1 MRSHV
6 RTGGSVHMGARR
18 LILTDIGES
27 RNHAENGRRHR
38 QGPSLPCA
46 APPRGRPLP
55 RPARPTTLHAL
66 DDVSS
71 SVPFSV
77 LPVLLA
83 GRRGRLVRSGQD
95 RFCRS
100 VLRPREEADSRAPGR
115 GASERERIFAL
126 QTTVDVGRA
135 ASGPAAV
142 DCGSD
147 SGEPRGVEGACGN
160 RRVRSRAER
169 EPEGVPQVRQE
180 LDEVGLIAG
189 MDV

>member
-6 RTGGSVHMGARR
+6 RTGGVCAHGSTSTHPDGYRR
-18 LILTDIGES
+18 IAES
-27 RNHAENGRRHR
+27 RGKRAPAPAGSFSPMCSS
-38 QGPSLPCA
+38 PSWSA
-46 APPRGRPLP
+46 VAPPRTPNH
-55 RPARPTTLHAL
+55 PARPGRHLVVCAL
-66 DDVSS
+66 L
-71 SVPFSV
+71 V
-77 LPVLLA
+77 LPVLLT

-95 RFCRS
+95 RFCRP

-115 GASERERIFAL
+115 RASERERIFAL
-126 QTTVDVGRA
+126 QTTVDVGGA

>member
-27 RNHAENGRRHR
+27 RNHAENGRRYR

-95 RFCRS
+95 RFCRP
-100 VLRPREEADSRAPGR
+100 VLRPREEADSRALGR
-115 GASERERIFAL
+115 SASERERIFAL

-147 SGEPRGVEGACGN
+147 SGEPRGVEGASGN

-180 LDEVGLIAG
+180 PDEVGLIAG

>member
-46 APPRGRPLP
+46 ASSPGRPLP
-55 RPARPTTLHAL
+55 RPARPGRHLVVCAL
-66 DDVSS
+66 L
-71 SVPFSV
+71 V
-77 LPVLLA
+77 LPVLLT

-95 RFCRS
+95 RFCRP

-115 GASERERIFAL
+115 SASERERICAL